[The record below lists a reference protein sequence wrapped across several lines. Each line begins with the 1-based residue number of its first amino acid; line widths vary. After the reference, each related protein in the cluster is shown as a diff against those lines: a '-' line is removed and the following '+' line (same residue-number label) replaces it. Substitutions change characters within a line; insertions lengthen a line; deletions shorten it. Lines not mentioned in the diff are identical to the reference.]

1 MAFVETIIDEG
12 VEVAKITVVTAEP
25 SEPYEVESTVESV
38 ERSVTPGVDA
48 IDETLETL
56 VEIGSPSGPVDAA
69 EDPAM
74 TDENPVASPGNMVEP
89 SESVLTTPFCARLK
103 LIELE
108 PNSVSVGKLP
118 LIGTKV
124 VLRLLSPRG
133 MPVTNGGGITLEP
146 SSISEPAGA
155 PSILVLTTELFAAKV
170 ASVPSPGVE
179 LAIVAVGLPYKAVV
193 IIGLEFPSSA
203 VATAIEDEVMKADP
217 IPDSIIDDGI
227 SVPNEVIV
235 ELVVLIPI
243 APLVIVDST

>member
-69 EDPAM
+69 DDPAM
-74 TDENPVASPGNMVEP
+74 TDDTPVASAGSIVGP

-108 PNSVSVGKLP
+108 PSSVIVDELSLF
-118 LIGTKV
+118 GTKV
-124 VLRLLSPRG
+124 VLRLLSPGG
-133 MPVTNGGGITLEP
+133 MLVTDGGGITLEP
-146 SSISEPAGA
+146 WSTSLPTAV
-155 PSILVLTTELFAAKV
+155 PSILLLMTEPFVVNV
-170 ASVPSPGVE
+170 ASVPSPGDKLVV
-179 LAIVAVGLPYKAVV
+179 VAVESPYNAVEV
-193 IIGLEFPSSA
+193 IELEIGSSV
-203 VATAIEDEVMKADP
+203 VATEGDAEVMKADP

-227 SVPNEVIV
+227 SVPNEAMV
-235 ELVVLIPI
+235 EPAVLVPI
-243 APLVIVDST
+243 APLVIVDSI